1 MSRPFIPAA
10 PSLGIR
16 QVLRSPQQGV
26 FPALDDGNAQ
36 FFSRGS
42 DAIRA
47 LFEGMRLRAD
57 ESVLAPAYLCA
68 EVVGA
73 FRAAGVWPEWYA
85 VDERGTADPNEIAR
99 RIHPGTRAI
108 YIVHY
113 FGFPQD
119 VARLRAVADA
129 AGVSLIEDCAH
140 ALFGHAGGRPLG
152 SVGDAAIFSLRKS
165 LPLPDG
171 GALVTQPRLR
181 VHPVVAQP
189 RGMTTLA
196 GLARLAVKGACFRV
210 QWRPPVGGV
219 TSSAAVRSLD
229 AAAPVSPI
237 TAMSSMARRI
247 YRATD
252 VRAFATRRRAN
263 YNFYLARL
271 GASALYPQLPEG
283 VVPFSF
289 PVLHD
294 RRDRVADALAQRG
307 FVLNM
312 GFPEAPVLDRVPADD
327 ADLRGARF
335 LAARVLEL
343 PVHQDLQPSHLEQI
357 LAEFNRV
364 A

>member
-16 QVLRSPQQGV
+16 DVLGSAQEGL
-26 FPALDDGNAQ
+26 FPALDDGNTQ
-36 FFSRGS
+36 FYSRGS
-42 DAIRA
+42 DAIRV
-47 LFEGMRLRAD
+47 LFEGMALQAD

-73 FRAAGVWPEWYA
+73 FRAAGVRPEWYA
-85 VDERGTADPNEIAR
+85 VDERGEVDPDDIAR

-108 YIVHY
+108 YVVHY

-129 AGVSLIEDCAH
+129 AGVFLIEDCAH

-171 GALVTQPRLR
+171 GALVTQPHLR

-196 GLARLAVKGACFRV
+196 GLARLAVKGVCFQV
-210 QWRPPVGGV
+210 QWRPPVGGAA
-219 TSSAAVRSLD
+219 TSAADRSLD
-229 AAAPVSPI
+229 ATAPAGPI
-237 TAMSSMARRI
+237 TAMSSRARRI
-247 YRATD
+247 YSATD
-252 VRAFATRRRAN
+252 VHAFATRRRAN

-271 GASALYPQLPEG
+271 GERAVFPVLPDG

-289 PVLHD
+289 PLLHD
-294 RRDRVADALAQRG
+294 DRDRVAAAMAQRG
-307 FVLNM
+307 LVLNM
-312 GFPEAPVLDRVPADD
+312 GFPEAPVLDGVPAEE
-327 ADLRGARF
+327 ADLRGARS
-335 LAARVLEL
+335 LAERVLEL
-343 PVHQDLQPSHLEQI
+343 PVHQDLRPSHLEQI

>member
-16 QVLRSPQQGV
+16 DVLGSARAEL
-26 FPALDDGNAQ
+26 FPAANDGNAQ
-36 FFSRGS
+36 FYSRGS

-47 LFEGMRLRAD
+47 LFEGMGLQAD

-73 FRAAGVWPEWYA
+73 FRAAGVRPEWYA
-85 VDERGTADPNEIAR
+85 VDDRGAVDPDDIAR

-108 YIVHY
+108 YVVHY

-119 VARLRAVADA
+119 VVRLRAVADA
-129 AGVSLIEDCAH
+129 AGVLLIEDCAH

-171 GALVTQPRLR
+171 GALVTRSDRR
-181 VHPVVAQP
+181 VPPVVVQP
-189 RGMTTLA
+189 KGMTTLA
-196 GLARLAVKGACFRV
+196 GLTRLAVKGACFWL
-210 QWRPPVGGV
+210 QWRPPVGGG
-219 TSSAAVRSLD
+219 TTSAAVRSLD
-229 AAAPVSPI
+229 ATAPVSPI

-247 YRATD
+247 YSATD

-271 GASALYPQLPEG
+271 GERAVFPILPDG

-289 PVLHD
+289 PLLHD
-294 RRDRVADALAQRG
+294 DRDRVAAAMAQRG
-307 FVLNM
+307 LVLNM
-312 GFPEAPVLDRVPADD
+312 GFPEAPVLDHVPTDEG
-327 ADLRGARF
+327 DLRGARF
-335 LAARVLEL
+335 LASRVLEL

>member
-1 MSRPFIPAA
+1 MFIPAA
-10 PSLGIR
+10 PSL
-16 QVLRSPQQGV
+16 QVRDVFAGQTASPA
-26 FPALDDGNAQ
+26 FPALDAASSS
-36 FFSRGS
+36 FYSRGS

-47 LFEGMRLRAD
+47 LFEAMGMRAD

-73 FRAAGVWPEWYA
+73 FRAAGVRPEWYA
-85 VDERGTADPNEIAR
+85 VDERGAVDPDDIAR

-108 YIVHY
+108 YVVHY

-129 AGVSLIEDCAH
+129 AGVLLIEDCAH

-171 GALVTQPRLR
+171 GSLVTRPGFSAPPVGAEPRR
-181 VHPVVAQP
+181 MA
-189 RGMTTLA
+189 TLA
-196 GLARLAVKGACFRV
+196 GLARLAIKGACFRL
-210 QWRPPVGGV
+210 QWRPPVGGA
-219 TSSAAVRSLD
+219 TSSSAAVRSVE
-229 AAAPVSPI
+229 AAAPVTPI
-237 TAMSSMARRI
+237 TAMSPMARRI
-247 YRATD
+247 YASTD
-252 VRAFATRRRAN
+252 VGAFATRRRAN
-263 YNFYLARL
+263 YNYYLARL
-271 GASALYPQLPEG
+271 GGRAVYPVLPEG

-289 PVLHD
+289 PLLHD
-294 RRDRVADALAQRG
+294 ERDRVAAALARRG
-307 FVLNM
+307 LVLNM
-312 GFPEAPVLDRVPADD
+312 GFPEAPVLDDVPVDE

-343 PVHQDLQPSHLEQI
+343 PVHQDLRPSHLEQI